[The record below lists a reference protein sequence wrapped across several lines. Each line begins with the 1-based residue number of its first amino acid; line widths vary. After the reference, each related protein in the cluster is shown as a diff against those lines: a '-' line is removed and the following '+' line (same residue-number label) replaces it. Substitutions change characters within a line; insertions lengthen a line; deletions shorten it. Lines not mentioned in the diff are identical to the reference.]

1 MSKGDCIELEQAL
14 HILDVVMSDDSIKH
28 KGKAIRKRLME
39 LPTEDFKKLKTENDR
54 LEKLVAI
61 NKGAMRAYRE
71 ECEKAHDEAVKDFS
85 HFLIDKAEGGSIE
98 VAELSDL
105 VAEWKS
111 PSRKSEKVT
120 NEINEALDK
129 ASATLRSGSLTG
141 KGFYETRFERVE

>member
-1 MSKGDCIELEQAL
+1 MEYIKLKQAL

-39 LPTEDFKKLKTENDR
+39 LPTEDFKKLKAENDR

-71 ECEKAHDEAVKDFS
+71 ECKKAHDEAVKDLS

>member
-1 MSKGDCIELEQAL
+1 MKYIKLKQAL
-14 HILDVVMSDDSIKH
+14 HVLDVVMSDDSIKH

-39 LPTEDFKKLKTENDR
+39 LPTEDFKKQKAENDR

-71 ECEKAHDEAVKDFS
+71 ECEKAHDEAVKDFC
-85 HFLIDKAEGGSIE
+85 HFLIDKAESGS
-98 VAELSDL
+98 VAINELPDL

-141 KGFYETRFERVE
+141 KGFYETRFTKVK